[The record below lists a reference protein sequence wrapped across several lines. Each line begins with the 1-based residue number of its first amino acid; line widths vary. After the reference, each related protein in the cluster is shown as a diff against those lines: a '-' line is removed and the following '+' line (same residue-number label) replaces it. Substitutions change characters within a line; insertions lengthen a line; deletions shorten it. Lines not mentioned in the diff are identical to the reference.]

1 MFIAM
6 NRFQIVKGSEDAFVE
21 VWRNRDSLLKDVDG
35 FVEFRLLRG
44 PDADDHTLFA
54 SHTIWRDRAAF
65 AAWTI
70 SDHFRRAHAN
80 AGDNSGLYL
89 GHPQFEGF
97 DAVLEE

>member
-21 VWRNRDSLLKDVDG
+21 VWRNRDSQLKDVDG

-65 AAWTI
+65 EAWTK

-80 AGDNSGLYL
+80 AGDNSALYL

-97 DAVLEE
+97 EAVLEE